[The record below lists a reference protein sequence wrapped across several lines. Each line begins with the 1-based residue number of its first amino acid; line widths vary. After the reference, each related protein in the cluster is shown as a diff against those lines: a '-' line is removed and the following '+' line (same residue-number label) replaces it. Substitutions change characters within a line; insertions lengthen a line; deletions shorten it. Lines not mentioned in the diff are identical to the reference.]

1 MESQSRLQ
9 DNSYSIN
16 HNNTYARFNQYQV
29 KEENKDEDHLVSL
42 CSDNGNEYELEITK
56 HPQSRPLNSVQ
67 LDVWK
72 DLFNQNSTFMFELWF
87 EHFSFIERVQ
97 IWNSVSFSNKFY
109 LTLLVENESSKEKQN
124 LDELD
129 QKAALAEMSDLE
141 LKKFVDI
148 IFKEYK
154 VIYQSIDQSTKSSFK
169 SLFKKCK

>member
-1 MESQSRLQ
+1 
-9 DNSYSIN
+9 
-16 HNNTYARFNQYQV
+16 
-29 KEENKDEDHLVSL
+29 
-42 CSDNGNEYELEITK
+42 
-56 HPQSRPLNSVQ
+56 
-67 LDVWK
+67 
-72 DLFNQNSTFMFELWF
+72 MFELWF

-154 VIYQSIDQSTKSSFK
+154 VIYQSIDQSTKLSFK
-169 SLFKKCK
+169 SLFNKCK